1 MSRGGTYKVLKPV
14 CECGN
19 FAFKV
24 VCGDWVCERCY
35 RIDHAG
41 KEGKRPKSSGT
52 ATRVDSYVYQVS
64 GIGKIEDSSV
74 NYL

>member
-1 MSRGGTYKVLKPV
+1 MSRATYTSKRPM
-14 CECGN
+14 CDCGN

-52 ATRVDSYVYQVS
+52 ASMVDSYVYQTTGRVS
-64 GIGKIEDSSV
+64 DDSLIS
-74 NYL
+74 YL